1 MEIVKI
7 SAIGIVTAFCVL
19 ILRENKSEIA
29 ILLGLAGSLIILI
42 SLLDYVINIFSMM
55 SNLIQKAGVSSDLI
69 TTVFKILGIG
79 FITEF
84 SSDIIEESGSKSL
97 AQKVVF
103 AGKIVIF
110 YLSMPVI
117 VSIFNV
123 ILEFAS

>member
-55 SNLIQKAGVSSDLI
+55 NNLIQKAGVSSDLI

-110 YLSMPVI
+110 YLSMPII

>member
-55 SNLIQKAGVSSDLI
+55 SNLIQKAGVSSNLI

-117 VSIFNV
+117 VSILNV

>member
-110 YLSMPVI
+110 YLSMPII